1 MVLIAYRSVQ
11 FACAYEVVGVF
22 FSCLSF
28 FGSANISSNSYQRTR
43 PDLTRISD
51 RLVEPLMLIV
61 YYAFFKLSLRCNQY
75 RTVDRT

>member
-61 YYAFFKLSLRCNQY
+61 LCILSLVYAVIN